1 MKELG
6 QAEEDAPEASSGR
19 AGGFFLGGL
28 AAYVLGFF
36 LLAHDHP
43 DGAPFVIIAGILL
56 MMWAFLT

>member
-6 QAEEDAPEASSGR
+6 QAQEDAPESSAAP
-19 AGGFFLGGL
+19 AGGLFLGGL

-43 DGAPFVIIAGILL
+43 DGAPFVIIAGVLL